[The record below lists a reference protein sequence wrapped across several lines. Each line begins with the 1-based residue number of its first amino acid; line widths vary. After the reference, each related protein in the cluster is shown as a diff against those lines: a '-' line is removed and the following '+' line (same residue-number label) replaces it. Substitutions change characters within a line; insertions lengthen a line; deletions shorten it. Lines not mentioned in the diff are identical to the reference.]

1 MTDDTDNGWKLYKV
15 SDFAE
20 VVGGGTPSTK
30 DQTNFGEDIPW
41 ITPKDLSTHSS
52 RYIARGERSLSTRGL
67 AGSSA
72 KRLPAGTVLVS
83 SRAPIGLTAIAQ
95 NEVSTNQGCRSLVLN
110 ASIADSEFVYYL
122 MTASTDY
129 LHQHANGTTFMELS
143 GGVFKSLE
151 FMLPRLDEQR
161 RIAEVLGALDDAVEV
176 SRSLVAS
183 LEAGIQLEAASL
195 LQSAGEETQLL
206 TDVATIVNGYSYK
219 SSELVEGSD
228 TAMVNLKNFG
238 RQGGFR
244 LDGLKPFDGTPKP
257 AQMLV
262 SGDAMVA
269 KTDLTQ
275 GAEVIGRCLRMPA
288 LPQFES
294 YVASLDIAIVRSKGQ
309 LPQLALCAL
318 LAQAEFRDHCLGFV
332 NGTTVLHMSKA
343 ALETYTLPLLD
354 AGQVAAL
361 TTRVEALAAQQ
372 DRTLIELYHLQQM
385 RDFLLPRLVSGEL
398 RVTAAEELVEA
409 ST

>member
-30 DQTNFGEDIPW
+30 DQTNFGEAIPW
-41 ITPKDLSTHSS
+41 ITPKDLSTHQS

-95 NEVSTNQGCRSLVLN
+95 NEVSTNQGCRSLILN
-110 ASIADSEFVYYL
+110 ADIADSEFVYYL

-183 LEAGIQLEAASL
+183 LGAGIQLEAAAL

-206 TDVATIVNGYSYK
+206 TDVATIV
-219 SSELVEGSD
+219 
-228 TAMVNLKNFG
+228 
-238 RQGGFR
+238 
-244 LDGLKPFDGTPKP
+244 
-257 AQMLV
+257 LV
-262 SGDAMVA
+262 SISM
-269 KTDLTQ
+269 T
-275 GAEVIGRCLRMPA
+275 
-288 LPQFES
+288 
-294 YVASLDIAIVRSKGQ
+294 
-309 LPQLALCAL
+309 
-318 LAQAEFRDHCLGFV
+318 
-332 NGTTVLHMSKA
+332 
-343 ALETYTLPLLD
+343 
-354 AGQVAAL
+354 
-361 TTRVEALAAQQ
+361 
-372 DRTLIELYHLQQM
+372 
-385 RDFLLPRLVSGEL
+385 
-398 RVTAAEELVEA
+398 
-409 ST
+409 

>member
-30 DQTNFGEDIPW
+30 DQTNFGEYIPW
-41 ITPKDLSTHSS
+41 ITPKDLSTHQS

-110 ASIADSEFVYYL
+110 AGLADSEFVYYL

-143 GGVFKSLE
+143 GGVFKNLE
-151 FMLPRLDEQR
+151 FMLPSLEDQR
-161 RIAEVLGALDDAVEV
+161 RIAAVLAALDDAIEV
-176 SRSLVAS
+176 SRSLIESLDAS
-183 LEAGIQLEAASL
+183 IQLEAAVA
-195 LQSAGEETQLL
+195 LQGAGEETQLL

-219 SSELVEGSD
+219 SSELVDDSD

-238 RQGGFR
+238 RHGGFR

-257 AQMLV
+257 EQVLV

-275 GAEVIGRCLRMPA
+275 DAEVVGRCLRMPA
-288 LPQFES
+288 LPRFEK
-294 YVASLDIAIVRSKGQ
+294 YVASLDIAIARSKGQ
-309 LPQLALCAL
+309 LPQLTLCAL
-318 LAQAEFRDHCLGFV
+318 LAQPEFRDHCLGFV

-343 ALETYTLPLLD
+343 ALETYSLPVLD
-354 AGQVAAL
+354 GSQVSEL
-361 TTRVEALAAQQ
+361 TTRVEALAAHQ
-372 DRTLIELYHLQQM
+372 DRTLIELYHLQEM

-398 RVTAAEELVEA
+398 RVASAEELVEA
-409 ST
+409 GT

>member
-41 ITPKDLSTHSS
+41 ITPKDLSTHQS

-161 RIAEVLGALDDAVEV
+161 RIAEVLGALDDRIDVLRRLQSLLQDEARALLALALADGAVEV
-176 SRSLVAS
+176 KLEDIAEVVMGNSPPGSSYNTDGIGTPLFQGCAEFGFRYPSERLYTTQPSRMAAPDDTLVSVRAPVGKLNRASGVCCIGRGLAAVRSAAYPSLVHYALDAS
-183 LEAGIQLEAASL
+183 EGVWDPYNSEGTVFGSINGGSMRGLNLTWPADPDVIERQLRGIDDAIKRFAV
-195 LQSAGEETQLL
+195 EET
-206 TDVATIVNGYSYK
+206 
-219 SSELVEGSD
+219 EL
-228 TAMVNLKNFG
+228 
-238 RQGGFR
+238 
-244 LDGLKPFDGTPKP
+244 
-257 AQMLV
+257 
-262 SGDAMVA
+262 
-269 KTDLTQ
+269 
-275 GAEVIGRCLRMPA
+275 
-288 LPQFES
+288 
-294 YVASLDIAIVRSKGQ
+294 ASARAV
-309 LPQLALCAL
+309 
-318 LAQAEFRDHCLGFV
+318 
-332 NGTTVLHMSKA
+332 
-343 ALETYTLPLLD
+343 
-354 AGQVAAL
+354 
-361 TTRVEALAAQQ
+361 
-372 DRTLIELYHLQQM
+372 
-385 RDFLLPRLVSGEL
+385 LLPALVSGEL
-398 RVTAAEELVEA
+398 RVAAAEELVEA
-409 ST
+409 AT